1 MDLNLNGRV
10 FFVAGSSRGLGY
22 GVARALASEGA
33 HLWMGSRTRSDIED
47 AAGRL
52 RLEFDA
58 ETAAGTLDASD
69 PVSIDSWIADGLERF
84 EGVDGLL
91 VNAGGPPAGAFD
103 DFDDDAWHGAF
114 ELTLMSAV
122 RMIRGVLPSMRQ
134 AGRGSIAAITSTS
147 FKEPYDHLLLS
158 NVMRSGVVSLVKSL
172 SHDLADEGIRVNN
185 LVPGRMD
192 TDRVV
197 ELDTRAASR
206 KGIEL
211 VEQRAQQEDSLP
223 MGRYGTTEEFG
234 RVAAFVLSDAAS
246 YVTGATILVDG
257 GKTRTV
263 W

>member
-1 MDLNLNGRV
+1 MDLNLDNKV
-10 FFVAGSSRGLGY
+10 FFIAGSSRGLGL
-22 GVARALASEGA
+22 GVARALAADGA
-33 HLWMGSRTRSDIED
+33 NLWMGSRTQADIEQ

-52 RLEFDA
+52 ADEHDTDA
-58 ETAAGTLDASD
+58 ASD
-69 PVSIDSWIADGLERF
+69 TFGRI
-84 EGVDGLL
+84 DGLL

-103 DFDDDAWHGAF
+103 DFDDGAWQDAF
-114 ELTLMSAV
+114 NLTLMSPV
-122 RMIRGVLPSMRQ
+122 RMIRGVLPSMRD
-134 AGRGSIAAITSTS
+134 AGQGSIAAVTSTS

-158 NVMRSGVVSLVKSL
+158 NVMRSGVVSLIKSL

-192 TDRVV
+192 TDRVA
-197 ELDTRAASR
+197 ELDLRAARRS
-206 KGIEL
+206 GIEL
-211 VEQRAQQEDSLP
+211 EQQRARQEGSLP

-234 RVAAFVLSDAAS
+234 RVAAFILSDAAS

>member
-1 MDLNLNGRV
+1 MNLNLDGKV
-10 FFVAGSSRGLGY
+10 FFVAGSSRGLGL
-22 GVARALASEGA
+22 GVARALALEGA
-33 HLWMGSRTRSDIED
+33 GVWMGSRSESDVRQ
-47 AAGRL
+47 AAD
-52 RLEFDA
+52 RLET
-58 ETAAGTLDASD
+58 ETGANTSAGPLDASD
-69 PVSIDSWIADGLERF
+69 AGSIDAWISAGLERF
-84 EGVDGLL
+84 GRVDGLL

-103 DFDDDAWHGAF
+103 DFDDDAWSSAF

-122 RMIRGVLPSMRQ
+122 RMIRGVLPTMRD
-134 AGRGSIAAITSTS
+134 AGKGSIAAVTSTS

-172 SHDLADEGIRVNN
+172 SHDLAGEGIRVNN

-206 KGIEL
+206 KGIDL
-211 VEQRAQQEDSLP
+211 VHQRTEQENSLP

-234 RVAAFVLSDAAS
+234 KVAAFILSDAAS

>member
-1 MDLNLNGRV
+1 MDLHLEGKS

-22 GVARALASEGA
+22 GVARALAGEGA
-33 HLWMGSRTRSDIED
+33 SVWMGSRTRNEIE
-47 AAGRL
+47 AAADRL
-52 RLEFDA
+52 
-58 ETAAGTLDASD
+58 AARTGADTGAAPLDASN
-69 PVSIDSWIADGLERF
+69 PTSIEDWIESGMDRF
-84 EGVDGLL
+84 GRVDGLL
-91 VNAGGPPAGAFD
+91 VNAGGPPAGTFD
-103 DFDDDAWHGAF
+103 DFDDAAWERAF
-114 ELTLMSAV
+114 HLTLMSAV
-122 RMIRGVLPSMRQ
+122 RMIRGVLPAMR
-134 AGRGSIAAITSTS
+134 ASGGGSIAAVTSTS
-147 FKEPYDHLLLS
+147 FKEPYGQLLLS

-206 KGIEL
+206 KGIDL
-211 VEQRAQQEDSLP
+211 VAQREEQERSLP

-234 RVAAFVLSDAAS
+234 RVAAFILSDAAS

>member
-1 MDLNLNGRV
+1 MNLNLEDRV
-10 FFVAGSSRGLGY
+10 FFVAGSSRGLGL
-22 GVARALASEGA
+22 GVARALAADGA
-33 HLWMGSRTRSDIED
+33 SVWMGSRTRSDIES
-47 AAGRL
+47 AASGL
-52 RLEFDA
+52 ADEFSA
-58 ETAAGTLDASD
+58 TAAAETLDASD
-69 PVSIDSWIADGLERF
+69 PASIDAWIAEGLGRF
-84 EGVDGLL
+84 SRVDGLL

-103 DFDDDAWHGAF
+103 DFDDDAWLSAF

-122 RMIRGVLPSMRQ
+122 RMIRGVLPAMRK
-134 AGRGSIAAITSTS
+134 AGRGSIAAVTSTS

-206 KGIEL
+206 KGINL
-211 VEQRAQQEDSLP
+211 ADQRARQEESLP
-223 MGRYGTTEEFG
+223 MGRYGTTDEFG
-234 RVAAFVLSDAAS
+234 RVAAFILSDAAS

>member
-1 MDLNLNGRV
+1 MDLNLNDRV
-10 FFVAGSSRGLGY
+10 FFVAGSSRGLGH
-22 GVARALASEGA
+22 GVARALAAEGA
-33 HLWMGSRTRSDIED
+33 DLWMGSRTRSDIED

-52 RLEFDA
+52 TEEFGTEA
-58 ETAAGTLDASD
+58 TAAPLDASD
-69 PVSIDSWIADGLERF
+69 PQSIDAWISAGLDHFGR
-84 EGVDGLL
+84 VDGLL

-103 DFDDDAWHGAF
+103 DFEDDAWRNAF

-122 RMIRGVLPSMRQ
+122 RMIRGVLPSMRNR
-134 AGRGSIAAITSTS
+134 GRGSIAAVTSTS

-172 SHDLADEGIRVNN
+172 SHDLAREGIRVNN

-197 ELDTRAASR
+197 ELDSRAASR
-206 KGIEL
+206 RGIDLEQ
-211 VEQRAQQEDSLP
+211 QRARQEESLP

-234 RVAAFVLSDAAS
+234 RVAAFILSDAAS